1 MHIYATTHTHIHSIG
16 CILWEH
22 PNWYNFPTDML
33 TGQPSVDNL
42 PLRLSSVLS
51 CVRLTTKARHHIMYL
66 VSFASKHIMFELTL
80 AFYFL
85 SPRPFFHV
93 LEYKPI
99 LKLQNFFQKS
109 SLLTAGVLW
118 FKTIYILAKVISQS
132 NSLTLK
138 EKNQGFRRNIQIKTN
153 PKMHKGKYQILQLSI
168 YYLRLIFRASLALGS
183 CTSLVKPPATH
194 TVFLLGLGRLHYVSQ
209 ATFGRHSL
217 GISKIPV
224 SSLNMRLHMCRF
236 MQWSLMVSSW
246 WLQPC

>member
-1 MHIYATTHTHIHSIG
+1 MH
-16 CILWEH
+16 
-22 PNWYNFPTDML
+22 
-33 TGQPSVDNL
+33 
-42 PLRLSSVLS
+42 
-51 CVRLTTKARHHIMYL
+51 L
-66 VSFASKHIMFELTL
+66 VSLASKHITFELTI

-93 LEYKPI
+93 LKYKPI
-99 LKLQNFFQKS
+99 LELQNFFQKS

-138 EKNQGFRRNIQIKTN
+138 EENQGFRRNIQIKTN

-168 YYLRLIFRASLALGS
+168 YDLRLIFRAPLALGG
-183 CTSLVKPPATH
+183 CTSLVKPPASH

-209 ATFGRHSL
+209 AIFGSHSL
-217 GISKIPV
+217 GNSEISV
-224 SSLNMRLHMCRF
+224 SSLQLRLHMCRS